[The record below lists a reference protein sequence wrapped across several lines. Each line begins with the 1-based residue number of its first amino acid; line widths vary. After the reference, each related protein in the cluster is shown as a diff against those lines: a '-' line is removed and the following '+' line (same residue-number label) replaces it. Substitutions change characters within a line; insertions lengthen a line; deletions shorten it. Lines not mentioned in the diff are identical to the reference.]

1 MDHRAGPSGWDS
13 PADRPTV
20 VQVTVVAAPGR
31 RARNRRPNALIAGL
45 GTLPAIAVAAT
56 IAVLPG
62 GGRGAATP
70 RARTPATPAPGVPT
84 PGFHTP
90 RFGFPVPGAP
100 SSQPPTLLLVNSA
113 PPSGAVAGSYRFPL
127 GCLSSI
133 LGEGREAGSGPCRRN
148 SGYVTAI
155 LRRVSGSWRVTLK
168 ETNPTCPQMP
178 LPAAMR
184 RNVQVC
190 RR

>member
-20 VQVTVVAAPGR
+20 VQVTVVASPGR
-31 RARNRRPNALIAGL
+31 LARERRPHVLIAGL
-45 GTLPAIAVAAT
+45 GTLPALAVAAA

-62 GGRGAATP
+62 GGHGSAVP
-70 RARTPATPAPGVPT
+70 RARTPATPAPGAPA
-84 PGFHTP
+84 PRFRTP
-90 RFGFPVPGAP
+90 RFPIPGAP
-100 SSQPPTLLLVNSA
+100 TSQPPTVLVNSG
-113 PPSGAVAGSYRFPL
+113 PPSGAVPGAYRFPL

-133 LGEGREAGSGPCRRN
+133 LGGAREAGSGPCRRN

-155 LRRVSGSWRVTLK
+155 LRRVGDRWRVTLK

-178 LPAAMR
+178 LPAVMR
-184 RNVQVC
+184 REVQVC